1 MKIFACAYQRLN
13 IIQAEAI
20 EGSFFSNPTKKS
32 IYLVLEDGETFE
44 GFSFGHSPS
53 TPVVG
58 EVVFN
63 TGMVGYPEALTD
75 PSYCGQILCFTYPL
89 IGNYGVPDYEAD
101 GNGILQHFES
111 NRIQVSGLIAS
122 RISNE
127 EEVSHFE
134 SRKTLD
140 VWLRDEGVAGIER
153 IDTRELTIHLRE
165 QGVMLGAIAASPSE
179 GRHCLANATSYSM
192 QNFFDKVTCRKAR
205 SFGVN
210 KRGRIAL
217 IDCGVKLNI
226 IRSLVRR
233 GFEVT
238 VFPYDAPHDSV
249 MATKP
254 DGVVLSNG
262 PGDPKTCAPAID
274 LCSRLID
281 DSLPVLGICL
291 GTQIVALSQGGDTF
305 KLKYGH
311 RGQNKPC
318 LDLLSGRCLVTS
330 QNHGY
335 SVDPDSIEGTGLRV
349 WFLNADDKTVEGLI
363 HENKPCLSVQFH
375 PEASPGP
382 VDASYVFDVF
392 SEKVVHGER
401 N

>member
-111 NRIQVSGLIAS
+111 NRIQVSGP
-122 RISNE
+122 
-127 EEVSHFE
+127 
-134 SRKTLD
+134 
-140 VWLRDEGVAGIER
+140 
-153 IDTRELTIHLRE
+153 
-165 QGVMLGAIAASPSE
+165 IAASPSE

-392 SEKVVHGER
+392 SEKVVRGER